1 MIEAVE
7 VVADRKDID
16 VVYRFIPPSEAF
28 NAQTPEQA
36 MMSIRLRTILRSPDD
51 LDLTDEVLEE
61 LSLEIE

>member
-7 VVADRKDID
+7 VVADDKDID
-16 VVYRFIPPSEAF
+16 VVYRYIPPGEAF
-28 NAQTPEQA
+28 NAQNPEQA
-36 MMSIRLRTILRSPDD
+36 MMAIRLRTVLRSPDD